1 MRTESGRE
9 AIGVP
14 ADERILGLIYLGHP
28 CQDKQPPARQPS
40 GEYVTYLA

>member
-1 MRTESGRE
+1 
-9 AIGVP
+9 VP
-14 ADERILGLIYLGHP
+14 DDERILGLVYLGHP